1 MTYKPAKPRICSVCE
16 EPFSRVGSGTK
27 CTKCKGR
34 LYRTTESYEL
44 RKHANRLARKKYVL
58 KRLYNIT
65 QEQFNELLEA
75 QDNRCAI
82 CSIHKDE
89 LDRRMSVD
97 HDHGCCPGME
107 TCGKCI
113 RGLLCGVCNMSMG
126 GFKDDVVLMN
136 KAIDYLRQY
145 EGVGSNY

>member
-1 MTYKPAKPRICSVCE
+1 MPYKPAEPRICSVCE
-16 EPFSRVGSGTK
+16 EPFVRSGRGTK
-27 CTKCKGR
+27 CSKCKGR
-34 LYRTTESYEL
+34 QYRTTESYEL
-44 RKHANRLARKKYVL
+44 LKHKNRIARKKYVL
-58 KRLYNIT
+58 KKLYNIT
-65 QEQFNELLEA
+65 QEQFNELLES

-82 CSIHKDE
+82 CGIHKDE

-97 HDHGCCPGME
+97 HDHSCCPGME

-113 RGLLCGVCNMSMG
+113 RGLLCSVCNMSMG

-136 KAIDYLRQY
+136 KAIEYLNRY